1 MSIIFLFLTFS
12 LLIFKNSLYF
22 TIMLLFVSII
32 TLIYLVLNTYI
43 ASLTAFIM
51 VIVYVGAIMVLI
63 GYICAVSPNLL
74 LEPDYQWIK
83 YSLFMRVSIALID
96 KFSYPQFN
104 STIFTIVD
112 YFYSLQGIFVFMSL
126 VFILFFTL
134 LMVTSQY
141 SLPQGP
147 LRSL

>member
-1 MSIIFLFLTFS
+1 MSVVFLFLTFS

-22 TIMLLFVSII
+22 TIILLFVSIT

-43 ASLTAFIM
+43 ASLTAFMM
-51 VIVYVGAIMVLI
+51 VIVYVGAIIVLI

-74 LEPDYQWIK
+74 LEPDYKWIK
-83 YSLFMRVSIALID
+83 YSLFLRASIALVD

-134 LMVTSQY
+134 LIVTSQY